1 MGKKSK
7 GQQDDPATSPV
18 GGKSTSPKKPGRS
31 KKGKGKIIKKPQ
43 AAADN
48 NTLEIEATV
57 GKNGHSKSPG
67 ERAYQK
73 DIDRNASA
81 RVKVFPPAVNII
93 VTSYCIGAEF
103 RKETVNDEA
112 VAQVGG

>member
-7 GQQDDPATSPV
+7 GQQDDPATSPG

-31 KKGKGKIIKKPQ
+31 KKGKGKKSQ
-43 AAADN
+43 AAAD
-48 NTLEIEATV
+48 NTLEIEAAV
-57 GKNGHSKSPG
+57 GQIGHSKSPG

-81 RVKVFPPAVNII
+81 RVKVFPPAVSNNIT
-93 VTSYCIGAEF
+93 VTSDCIGAEF